1 VSARIL
7 PIRQI
12 RQNQFAES
20 LGVVGPILTE
30 YRMKLQKKSVAAA
43 ETRSPEMADLGAEL
57 TAFDRWRAF
66 ELGRNKADLHGGTR

>member
-1 VSARIL
+1 
-7 PIRQI
+7 
-12 RQNQFAES
+12 
-20 LGVVGPILTE
+20 
-30 YRMKLQKKSVAAA
+30 MKLQKKSVAAA